1 MKRRIRHGGD
11 LQGGVI
17 CRRCNAKAVNLA
29 GGEVRCGEIGAVIS
43 SAETSEAVKC
53 SAPVWA
59 HKITH
64 WLNIFVVLKVSATYD
79 IVFAVFFLS
88 EMAEL
93 CMADTELCFSF
104 KLRKPSLQ
112 LLWQLDSVLAASE
125 KNISW
130 FSVSN
135 ILQNGSAST
144 WRF

>member
-1 MKRRIRHGGD
+1 
-11 LQGGVI
+11 
-17 CRRCNAKAVNLA
+17 
-29 GGEVRCGEIGAVIS
+29 
-43 SAETSEAVKC
+43 
-53 SAPVWA
+53 
-59 HKITH
+59 
-64 WLNIFVVLKVSATYD
+64 VVLKVSATYD